1 MHPITIK
8 VTAETSEATRR
19 LAQFAQNSGDVLGQ
33 VAGQGQLAGDSFAQA
48 GEGVQALA
56 GSLAGIGEDNFTEL
70 LSELQQVAT
79 ALAVAES
86 AATILADVLAEMLPE
101 YAVVLAKVPAGAKLE
116 TSNQRAGEDGDDSAR
131 PKPSA
136 ANQPSA
142 IAAMSAALTQLENR
156 AQISFATLANTFTN
170 VFNTAVNAISH
181 GITGLIEGTLTWG
194 EALRNIANS
203 ILNEIISAIVQMGV
217 RYLLTQALMAVGG
230 RAIMA
235 AALAASAPLAVAQSA
250 VWATPAT
257 LATIAT
263 LGAAAVAAPGFIGGA
278 EAVTLGLGM
287 FAEGGYTG
295 AGGVWEPAGVVHRGE
310 YVFSQAAVDRIG
322 VPVLDAI
329 HNGATA
335 PGGSVN
341 AAGTSPM
348 GGKVSVYSFTD
359 PNQMRQHLE
368 KNDDHEKWVVDVLSR
383 NAHKLR

>member
-19 LAQFAQNSGDVLGQ
+19 LAQFAQASGDSLGQ
-33 VAGQGQLAGDSFAQA
+33 LAGQGQLAGESFAQA
-48 GEGVQALA
+48 GGGVRALA
-56 GSLAGIGEDNFTEL
+56 GSLAGMGGDNFTEL

-86 AATILADVLAEMLPE
+86 AATLLAAVLAELLPE
-101 YAVVLAKVPAGAKLE
+101 YAALVDKAPAGSKLE
-116 TSNQRAGEDGDDSAR
+116 NPDQRAVDETSAGG
-131 PKPSA
+131 PGQAQTGP
-136 ANQPSA
+136 PSA
-142 IAAMSAALTQLENR
+142 IAAMSSALTQLESR
-156 AQISFATLANTFTN
+156 AQISFATLANTFTS

-194 EALRNIANS
+194 QALRNIANS

-335 PGGSVN
+335 PGGSS
-341 AAGTSPM
+341 AASGTSPA

>member
-19 LAQFAQNSGDVLGQ
+19 LAQFAQASGDSLGQ
-33 VAGQGQLAGDSFAQA
+33 LAGQGQLAGESFAQA
-48 GEGVQALA
+48 GGGVQALA
-56 GSLAGIGEDNFTEL
+56 GSLAGMGGDNFTEL

-86 AATILADVLAEMLPE
+86 AATLLAAVLAELLPE
-101 YAVVLAKVPAGAKLE
+101 YAALVDKAPAGSKLE
-116 TSNQRAGEDGDDSAR
+116 NPDQRAVDETSAGG
-131 PKPSA
+131 PGQAQTGP
-136 ANQPSA
+136 PSA
-142 IAAMSAALTQLENR
+142 IAAMSSALTQLESR
-156 AQISFATLANTFTN
+156 AQISFATLANTFTS

-194 EALRNIANS
+194 QALRNIANS

-329 HNGATA
+329 HNGATT
-335 PGGSVN
+335 PGGSIN
-341 AAGTSPM
+341 AAGNSPV

-359 PNQMRQHLE
+359 SNQMRQHLE
-368 KNDDHEKWVVDVLSR
+368 KNDDHEKWVLDVLSR

>member
-19 LAQFAQNSGDVLGQ
+19 LAQFAQASGDSLGQ
-33 VAGQGQLAGDSFAQA
+33 LAGQGQLAGESFAQA
-48 GEGVQALA
+48 GGGVQALA
-56 GSLAGIGEDNFTEL
+56 GSLAGMGGDNFTEL

-86 AATILADVLAEMLPE
+86 AATLLAAVLAELLPE
-101 YAVVLAKVPAGAKLE
+101 YAALVDKAPAGSKLE
-116 TSNQRAGEDGDDSAR
+116 NPDQRAVDETSAGG
-131 PKPSA
+131 PGQAQTGP
-136 ANQPSA
+136 PSA
-142 IAAMSAALTQLENR
+142 IAAMSSALTQLESR
-156 AQISFATLANTFTN
+156 AQISFATLANTFTS

-194 EALRNIANS
+194 QALRNIANS

-230 RAIMA
+230 RAIMS

-329 HNGATA
+329 HNGATT
-335 PGGSVN
+335 PGGSIN
-341 AAGTSPM
+341 AAGNSPV

>member
-8 VTAETSEATRR
+8 VTAETSDAARQ
-19 LAQFAQNSGDVLGQ
+19 LARFAQSSGDSLDQ
-33 VAGQGQLAGDSFAQA
+33 LAGQGQLAGESFAQA
-48 GEGVQALA
+48 GDGVQALA
-56 GSLAGIGEDNFTEL
+56 GSLDGIGGDNFTEL

-86 AATILADVLAEMLPE
+86 AATLLAAVLTELLPE
-101 YAVVLAKVPAGAKLE
+101 YAAMVDKAPAGSKLQN
-116 TSNQRAGEDGDDSAR
+116 SDQRAGDETSAGG
-131 PKPSA
+131 PGQAQSGP
-136 ANQPSA
+136 PSA
-142 IAAMSAALTQLENR
+142 IAAMSSALTQLESR
-156 AQISFATLANTFTN
+156 AQISFATLANTFTS

-194 EALRNIANS
+194 QALRNIANS
-203 ILNEIISAIVQMGV
+203 ILNEIVSAIVQMGV

-287 FAEGGYTG
+287 FAAGGYTG

-335 PGGSVN
+335 PGGSS
-341 AAGTSPM
+341 AASGTSPA

>member
-19 LAQFAQNSGDVLGQ
+19 LAQFAQASGDSLGQ
-33 VAGQGQLAGDSFAQA
+33 LAGQGQLAGESFAQA
-48 GEGVQALA
+48 GGGVQALA
-56 GSLAGIGEDNFTEL
+56 GSLAGMGGDNFTEL

-86 AATILADVLAEMLPE
+86 AATLLAAVLAELLPE
-101 YAVVLAKVPAGAKLE
+101 YAALVDKAPAGSKLE
-116 TSNQRAGEDGDDSAR
+116 NPDQRAVDETSAGG
-131 PKPSA
+131 PGQAQTGP
-136 ANQPSA
+136 PSA
-142 IAAMSAALTQLENR
+142 IAAMSSALTQLESR
-156 AQISFATLANTFTN
+156 AQISFATLANTFTS

-194 EALRNIANS
+194 QALRNIANS

-329 HNGATA
+329 HNGATT
-335 PGGSVN
+335 PGGSIN
-341 AAGTSPM
+341 AAGNSPV

-359 PNQMRQHLE
+359 SNQMRQHLE